1 LRLTEVSAQI
11 FTADI
16 SRVGDLDVLAAG
28 HAAALWAALLLL
40 LILTLSIQ
48 VVQKRSKHKVLIG
61 DEGIPEMVQAVRAF
75 GNAVEYVPPALAGLG
90 ILAVAGASPLVIHIT
105 GLALFVGR
113 ALHAVGLSRSGG
125 ASFPR
130 TIGMIL
136 TWVAYLFLIVVLLF
150 YALP

>member
-1 LRLTEVSAQI
+1 MDA
-11 FTADI
+11 
-16 SRVGDLDVLAAG
+16 LAAG
-28 HAAALWAALLLL
+28 HAAALWAAILLLL
-40 LILTLSIQ
+40 VFTLSIL
-48 VVQKRSKHKVLIG
+48 VVQQRIKHKVLIG

-75 GNAVEYVPPALAGLG
+75 GNAAEYVPPALAGLA

-105 GLALFVGR
+105 GLALFSGR
-113 ALHAVGLSRSGG
+113 TLHAVGLSRSGG

-136 TWVAYLFLIVVLLF
+136 TWIAYLFLIVTLLF

>member
-1 LRLTEVSAQI
+1 MDA
-11 FTADI
+11 
-16 SRVGDLDVLAAG
+16 LAAG

-40 LILTLSIQ
+40 LVFTLSIL
-48 VVQKRSKHKVLIG
+48 VVQQRIKHKVLIG

-75 GNAVEYVPPALAGLG
+75 GNAAEYVPPALAGLA

-105 GLALFVGR
+105 GLALFIGR
-113 ALHAVGLSRSGG
+113 TLHAVGLSRSGG

-136 TWVAYLFLIVVLLF
+136 TWIAYLFLIVTLLV